1 MAAQNVNVPDAAELP
16 KNGEDV
22 KFHVMYVSIH
32 IKRLKTGL
40 YFSYYWN

>member
-22 KFHVMYVSIH
+22 KFHVMYV
-32 IKRLKTGL
+32 LPQYT
-40 YFSYYWN
+40 